1 MAPNLK
7 RRVLGAFLTILVVVI
22 TLPVILDKTRHM
34 DALPSDVPPM
44 PEIPE
49 WAEVK
54 NEQRVRVEL
63 TDLASGEAAKALEP
77 KQRKVVTEDTAPIET
92 IAANDAGMDENQV
105 AVAWVLQLGAFNE
118 RAKANALRDELRS
131 KNYKAFTDEFS
142 DEGLVR
148 VYVGP
153 ELQRDKIA
161 ELQIKLS
168 RELGQDDI
176 FIKRWVPSL

>member
-34 DALPSDVPPM
+34 EALPSDVPPM

-77 KQRKVVTEDTAPIET
+77 KQRQVVTEDTAPIET
-92 IAANDAGMDENQV
+92 IDRKSTRLNSSHV
-105 AVAWVLQLGAFNE
+105 RISYAVFCLKKKKKETKQE
-118 RAKANALRDELRS
+118 
-131 KNYKAFTDEFS
+131 
-142 DEGLVR
+142 
-148 VYVGP
+148 
-153 ELQRDKIA
+153 
-161 ELQIKLS
+161 
-168 RELGQDDI
+168 
-176 FIKRWVPSL
+176 

>member
-7 RRVLGAFLTILVVVI
+7 RRLLGAFLTILVVVI

-34 DALPSDVPPM
+34 EALPSDVPPM

-54 NEQRVRVEL
+54 NEQRVRIEL
-63 TDLASGEAAKALEP
+63 TDLASGEAAKSLAP
-77 KQRKVVTEDTAPIET
+77 KRRQVVTEDAAPIES
-92 IAANDAGMDENQV
+92 IANNAAGLDENNL

-142 DEGLVR
+142 DEELIR

-153 ELQRDKIA
+153 ELQREKIEVLQRKLA
-161 ELQIKLS
+161 KELDQN
-168 RELGQDDI
+168 DI
-176 FIKRWVPSL
+176 FIKRWLPSL